1 MMAEQKVVAELIAK
15 LEYRLDNRSKSRL
28 KEFENNLIR
37 ATRRQTDLTRNI
49 RTEASTVKELNKVKD
64 KAARDEER
72 RITRL
77 ARNQL
82 RSGTARWNKIK
93 RQEIRDRKMLLRL
106 EKQQAAEEIRQ
117 RKEFIRQENKRLGGI
132 PEKGTWA
139 AFNRLRAAAVAATA
153 TFGAFQIASSVIQQ
167 GQAMNR
173 LQSSLIAIEGSAKD
187 AFHTFQFLTKESQRL
202 GLDIESMADGFIN
215 LAASSKGQITKEEV
229 RELFTG
235 FSEYGRAFGVNQFR
249 MEKGLAAL
257 AQMAGKGQVMMEE
270 LKQQFAEQVP
280 GGMQIFVR
288 ATGKTVAEI
297 MELSAKG
304 ELLAKDVLP
313 KVAKTMAIMA
323 REGGALERRLKDGD
337 TALGAFSTQWK
348 LMTKTMTDTGMNAA
362 MAALFNSLTSLLEIL
377 QPFSSFFGGF
387 SQGFIFAIVEP
398 FHLLADAVYNTFL
411 FIDRAFGTNS
421 RQAVQNFG
429 EEVGKIAGI
438 LIGMVA
444 LWKGFQFVKRI
455 PRMVADILYVRRIEG
470 ATMGGGV
477 SPMGKSG
484 KKGGMGGLAGAFSKK
499 SAMKA
504 GGAALL
510 VGGLA
515 TALSSDTVSD
525 FAKNVTSLAAGSAG
539 MALGMKAGA
548 VAGALTGP
556 LAPIAIPALTVIG
569 GAAGGMLG
577 NFAADVA
584 IDGITVVVDGEPLNA
599 RIDGAVEARM
609 QTSTK
614 SAQATLP
621 RSMR

>member
-64 KAARDEER
+64 KAAKDEER

-153 TFGAFQIASSVIQQ
+153 TFGAFQLMNSVVQT

-173 LQSSLIAIEGSAKD
+173 LQSSLIAVEGD
-187 AFHTFQFLTKESQRL
+187 ARGAFRTFQFLSEESQRL
-202 GLDIESMADGFIN
+202 GLDIQTMTEGFIN
-215 LAASSKGQITKEEV
+215 LSASSKEAMTKEQV

-235 FSEYGRAFGVNQFR
+235 YAEYGKAFGVSQPR
-249 MEKGLAAL
+249 MEKGLLAL
-257 AQMAGKGQVMMEE
+257 SQMAGKGQVMMEE
-270 LKQQFAEQVP
+270 LKNQFAENVP
-280 GGMQIFVR
+280 GGMQVFTQALGLTMR
-288 ATGKTVAEI
+288 E
-297 MELSAKG
+297 MLDMSARG

-313 KVAKTMAIMA
+313 KVAKQMAMMA

-337 TALGAFSTQWK
+337 KALGAFTTQWK

-362 MAALFNSLTSLLEIL
+362 LYSLFSSLTSLLEIL
-377 QPFSSFFGGF
+377 QPFSSFLGGF
-387 SQGFIFAIVEP
+387 SKGFMFAVTEP

-411 FIDRAFGTNS
+411 FIDKAFGTNS

-438 LIGMVA
+438 LIGMVT
-444 LWKGFQFVKRI
+444 LWKGFQFVKKI

-470 ATMGGGV
+470 ATMSGGV

-548 VAGALTGP
+548 IAGALTGP